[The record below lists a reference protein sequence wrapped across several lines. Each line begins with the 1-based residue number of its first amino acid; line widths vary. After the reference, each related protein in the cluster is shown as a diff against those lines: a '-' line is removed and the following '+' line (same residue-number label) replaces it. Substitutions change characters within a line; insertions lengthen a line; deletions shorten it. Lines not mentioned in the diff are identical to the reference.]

1 MATSRS
7 EHRRKLITAATV
19 IGVAL
24 IGLLLVTMSRSGE
37 TRGLYAA
44 GDVPAADSG
53 AAAPESTGLVGST
66 AATISII
73 KMLAALAVV
82 IGCIYLGIYLLK
94 KLMSRRNRGGGAE
107 RILEILET
115 AYIDPK
121 KSLSLVRVA
130 DKSVLIGVTDNQIS
144 VLTELDPEKTLALA
158 SASST
163 GRQGGF
169 AGLLRSA
176 TDKLKGMSDKGN
188 QLTV

>member
-7 EHRRKLITAATV
+7 EHRRKLIAAATV

-24 IGLLLVTMSRSGE
+24 VGLLLVTIGRNGESRS
-37 TRGLYAA
+37 LYAT
-44 GDVPAADSG
+44 GDTPVVDSSAAST
-53 AAAPESTGLVGST
+53 STGLVGSA
-66 AATISII
+66 AATISIL

-94 KLMSRRNRGGGAE
+94 KLMGRRRRGGGAE

-144 VLTELDPEKTLALA
+144 VLTELDPEKTQALA
-158 SASST
+158 TANAT
-163 GRQGGF
+163 GQRGSF